1 MQSARYAQPR
11 PPQVT
16 ISSTSMKNRSH
27 CIVARVL
34 IIGLS
39 QKCAKSC
46 RLHLTSCND
55 TVAQQ
60 LSHSCR
66 AHPERLRA
74 VWRVL
79 DIHTH
84 AYTPKYASAG
94 ADSTGISRHKQQ
106 HASFC
111 KLRQCNT
118 GRQCTAGDGGLMYCC
133 GWSRRGEARRLQWH
147 QLRHHTYQRAVED
160 RRGRDANA
168 AEEVQ
173 CACSCCMAP
182 DYQRLT
188 LSHTMPPSLPPCNPP
203 LPYNHLV

>member
-1 MQSARYAQPR
+1 MDSAKKR
-11 PPQVT
+11 
-16 ISSTSMKNRSH
+16 
-27 CIVARVL
+27 
-34 IIGLS
+34 
-39 QKCAKSC
+39 AKSC

-66 AHPERLRA
+66 AHPERLRV

-84 AYTPKYASAG
+84 AYTPKYAPAG

-118 GRQCTAGDGGLMYCC
+118 GRQCAAGDGGLTAAA
-133 GWSRRGEARRLQWH
+133 GLGEARRGDYSGINGGN
-147 QLRHHTYQRAVED
+147 RPIKERVED
-160 RRGRDANA
+160 RRGRD
-168 AEEVQ
+168 Q
-173 CACSCCMAP
+173 RCSSGAVCVLILHGT
-182 DYQRLT
+182 RLPT
-188 LSHTMPPSLPPCNPP
+188 THIVTYHASILTSM
-203 LPYNHLV
+203 

>member
-55 TVAQQ
+55 TVAQH

-66 AHPERLRA
+66 AHPVSGYESYGA
-74 VWRVL
+74 CWTYT
-79 DIHTH
+79 HTPTH
-84 AYTPKYASAG
+84 QSMLLQAQIRPASA
-94 ADSTGISRHKQQ
+94 DTNNSTHHS
-106 HASFC
+106 ASC
-111 KLRQCNT
+111 ANATLEGSALQEMAVSLR
-118 GRQCTAGDGGLMYCC
+118 RLA
-133 GWSRRGEARRLQWH
+133 SARRGEAI
-147 QLRHHTYQRAVED
+147 TVA
-160 RRGRDANA
+160 
-168 AEEVQ
+168 
-173 CACSCCMAP
+173 
-182 DYQRLT
+182 
-188 LSHTMPPSLPPCNPP
+188 
-203 LPYNHLV
+203 

>member
-1 MQSARYAQPR
+1 
-11 PPQVT
+11 
-16 ISSTSMKNRSH
+16 MKSRSH
-27 CIVARVL
+27 SIVARML
-34 IIGLS
+34 IIGPS
-39 QKCAKSC
+39 RAKSC

-66 AHPERLRA
+66 AHPERLRV

-84 AYTPKYASAG
+84 SYTPKYASAG

-118 GRQCTAGDGGLMYCC
+118 GMQCAAACRRWRSHCGG
-133 GWSRRGEARRLQWH
+133 WPRRGEARRLQWH
-147 QLRHHTYQRAVED
+147 KRRQYRPIKERVED
-160 RRGRDANA
+160 RRGRD
-168 AEEVQ
+168 Q
-173 CACSCCMAP
+173 RCSSGAVCVLMLHGA
-182 DYQRLT
+182 RLPSNKT
-188 LSHTMPPSLPPCNPP
+188 HTMPPCNPRYPP
-203 LPYNHLV
+203 LYNPYTLQ

>member
-66 AHPERLRA
+66 AHPERLRV

-118 GRQCTAGDGGLMYCC
+118 GRQCAAGDGGLTAAA
-133 GWSRRGEARRLQWH
+133 GLGEARRGDYSGIMRRQ
-147 QLRHHTYQRAVED
+147 QTYQRAG
-160 RRGRDANA
+160 RGSKRSRPTLLKW
-168 AEEVQ
+168 
-173 CACSCCMAP
+173 CSVRAHVAWHQTTKQQDTYHASM
-182 DYQRLT
+182 
-188 LSHTMPPSLPPCNPP
+188 
-203 LPYNHLV
+203 